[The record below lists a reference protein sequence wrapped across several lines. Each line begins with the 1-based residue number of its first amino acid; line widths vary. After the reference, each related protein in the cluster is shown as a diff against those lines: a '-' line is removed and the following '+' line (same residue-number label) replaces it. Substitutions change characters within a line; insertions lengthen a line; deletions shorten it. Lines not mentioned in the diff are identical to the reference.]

1 MKGHAM
7 PCCEPD
13 NTASNLNT
21 APSAQVQRMAHVFA
35 ALANPARIEIL
46 QHISQHRHCKCK
58 EITDVLPLAQSTVS
72 QHLKVLIEA
81 ELIICETKHPSS
93 HYQVN
98 DELLKDVAA
107 STGKF
112 MNACCQS
119 HCC

>member
-1 MKGHAM
+1 MT
-7 PCCEPD
+7 CCEPD
-13 NTASNLNT
+13 NIVSGKVD
-21 APSAQVQRMAHVFA
+21 APQAEAQKMAHVFA

-46 QHISQHRHCKCK
+46 QHISRHRHCKCK
-58 EITDVLPLAQSTVS
+58 EITNVLPLAQSTVS
-72 QHLKVLIEA
+72 QHLKVLVEA

-98 DELLKDVAA
+98 DDLLKDVAA

-119 HCC
+119 RCC